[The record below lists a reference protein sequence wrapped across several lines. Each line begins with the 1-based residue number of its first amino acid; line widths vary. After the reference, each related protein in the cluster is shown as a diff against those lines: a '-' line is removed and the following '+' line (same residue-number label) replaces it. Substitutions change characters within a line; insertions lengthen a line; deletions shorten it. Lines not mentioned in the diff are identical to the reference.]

1 MQMRPD
7 RNFDPWV
14 WVSIGRIATTRAIRW
29 QDAEHEAPSVSLF
42 EESATDRAH
51 DAVAAPRK

>member
-1 MQMRPD
+1 MRPD

-14 WVSIGRIATTRAIRW
+14 WVSIGRIATAGAIGW

-42 EESATDRAH
+42 EESATDRAR